1 MYHYLIAGGGPLR
14 CIPIAIIE
22 DWEINERMRE
32 LIHEVGLEYLARI
45 GKMQIDHALIS
56 VLGERSRPE
65 MNTFHLNSGEARV
78 TLENVAYIYGLA
90 IDGILVI
97 GRTFSTPAAT
107 AKVCANVNCDCDGC
121 RSSSPS

>member
-14 CIPIAIIE
+14 CIPTAIIE
-22 DWEINERMRE
+22 DREINETMWE
-32 LIHEVGLEYLARI
+32 LIHELGLEYLARV

-56 VLGERSRPE
+56 GLGERLRQE
-65 MNTFHLNSGEARV
+65 MNAFHLNSGEATV

-97 GRTFSTPAAT
+97 GRTFSTPPLLRRPH
-107 AKVCANVNCDCDGC
+107 VM
-121 RSSSPS
+121 SY